1 VSQVEKRYRWVATH
15 LSDMRTF
22 LTKTGRFESKLMTE
36 DEAVQK
42 MNEDKGTRPI

>member
-1 VSQVEKRYRWVATH
+1 MATH

-22 LTKTGRFESKLMTE
+22 LTKTGRFKEKLKTE

-42 MNEDKGTRPI
+42 MNEDKAKRPE